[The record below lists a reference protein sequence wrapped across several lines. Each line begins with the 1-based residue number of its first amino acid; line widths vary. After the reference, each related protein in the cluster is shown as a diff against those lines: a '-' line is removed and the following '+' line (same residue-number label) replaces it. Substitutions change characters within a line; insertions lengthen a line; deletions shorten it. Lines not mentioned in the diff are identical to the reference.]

1 MTLGWKDR
9 QGVKFIGWRLGKMDG
24 FKRWA
29 PFVGTVI
36 TVVCAFLKAMG
47 YTEAADAILS
57 VVALILPDIDT
68 PTGALATTAAVSA
81 VGLITQLVSRF
92 NKARAQQ
99 DTITIPVR

>member
-1 MTLGWKDR
+1 
-9 QGVKFIGWRLGKMDG
+9 MDG

-47 YTEAADAILS
+47 YTEAADAILG
-57 VVALILPDIDT
+57 VVALILPATDT

-81 VGLITQLVSRF
+81 VGLVVQLVSRF
-92 NKARAQQ
+92 NKAREQK